1 MDRGVAGSEDD
12 DDLFQRGGESPLK
25 KKSPARMI
33 VDSDDGRIRGANIFS
48 AGKTSRV
55 SKEEE
60 RRKVNEMLGGE
71 DDFMMEDD
79 DEIFGPS
86 PVKPSANGISKTFT
100 PLFPDELSISLPSK
114 PDKPTLFSTSI
125 PIRTHSS
132 TSLLP
137 TIVQPVASSTN
148 PTLVRSLKRPLEGDK
163 STGQSGA
170 STSDNKGKGKA
181 KVKAVIK
188 SRQPKRTKFSELVEA
203 EQYEEEVAEDSTSQ
217 VKGGRTTRQR
227 NERGQIILEPYE
239 NGLEGE
245 AGEPVVVY
253 SRKSRTSKRKE
264 ARGLGEQE
272 EDEDQEEIQDSL
284 YYRSKAILSTR
295 EEFVEPP
302 ASHDE
307 DSGEGSDASPRPTRS
322 EAIDHSISVDS
333 SIPSELVSMLSLR
346 SSPIK
351 KTSLLRERD
360 RDLRVKKLL
369 QEPSAMRKKSS
380 GLADLEIGSEEDE
393 GEGEGDDDWDSDA
406 EGWKDLGDGVM
417 DGYDDSS

>member
-1 MDRGVAGSEDD
+1 M
-12 DDLFQRGGESPLK
+12 
-25 KKSPARMI
+25 
-33 VDSDDGRIRGANIFS
+33 
-48 AGKTSRV
+48 
-55 SKEEE
+55 
-60 RRKVNEMLGGE
+60 
-71 DDFMMEDD
+71 
-79 DEIFGPS
+79 
-86 PVKPSANGISKTFT
+86 
-100 PLFPDELSISLPSK
+100 
-114 PDKPTLFSTSI
+114 
-125 PIRTHSS
+125 
-132 TSLLP
+132 
-137 TIVQPVASSTN
+137 
-148 PTLVRSLKRPLEGDK
+148 
-163 STGQSGA
+163 
-170 STSDNKGKGKA
+170 
-181 KVKAVIK
+181 KAVIK